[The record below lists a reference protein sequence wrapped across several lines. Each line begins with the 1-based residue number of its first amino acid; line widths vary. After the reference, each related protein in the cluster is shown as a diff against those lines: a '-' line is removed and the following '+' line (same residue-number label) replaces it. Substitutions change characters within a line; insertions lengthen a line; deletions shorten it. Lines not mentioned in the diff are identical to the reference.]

1 MRKKGFLFS
10 VIGLCVIPYLFIEMG
25 LDPLGYVLLVIF
37 ELILIVCVLRY
48 YFPQLFSFW
57 DREPRTVRYTEI
69 DILPGDE
76 FEQLCANILI
86 RNGFSHVK
94 VTPRSGDQ
102 GVDIVAWK
110 NGEQYAIQCKRHS
123 SRLGNKPVQE
133 VNAGRSVYHCDHAV
147 VMTNNY
153 FTQGAVEAARACDV
167 DLWDRD
173 DLFAMMAAFD
183 DD

>member
-25 LDPLGYVLLVIF
+25 LDPIGYVLLVIF

-48 YFPQLFSFW
+48 YFPQLFFRKQFHSISFS
-57 DREPRTVRYTEI
+57 DI
-69 DILPGDE
+69 DTLSGDQ
-76 FEQLCANILI
+76 FEQFCAGIL
-86 RNGFSHVK
+86 RQNGFK
-94 VTPRSGDQ
+94 NIRVTPHSGDQ
-102 GVDIVAWK
+102 GVDIVAQK
-110 NGEQYAIQCKRHS
+110 DGEQYAIQCKRFS
-123 SRLGNKPVQE
+123 SKLGNTPVQE
-133 VNAGRSVYHCDHAV
+133 VNAGRSFYHCDHAV
-147 VMTNNY
+147 VMTSNY